1 MLEVFCILL
10 ILLFAF
16 GQGHLAFVNGLLWFL
31 DEQDGTEMKFSFET
45 CLGAVIV
52 PVAMVIVSVELYFLF
67 RV

>member
-10 ILLFAF
+10 ILIFAF

-31 DEQDGTEMKFSFET
+31 DEADGTEMKMSFET

-52 PVAMVIVSVELYFLF
+52 PVAMIIVSVELYFIF
-67 RV
+67 RI